1 MRRKPTKWSW
11 MAPVIKQPSTPIG
24 LSLRISS
31 FILKISPS
39 VLNGGGGEDTSDL
52 QKCNFSQD
60 EKQGTNLKCFLN
72 ILKIERRTRHEHSF
86 LFKRFLRSRLLSRSA
101 WDDIL
106 GWVTISKSSCF
117 CIIIAHHDVKSSF
130 RTDWLTQRA
139 PFGLTDWLIHW
150 GRCNVGARKLPHFKN
165 WTFSQKI
172 QIYLGGQTDTK
183 LLGKWENGLGK
194 WLILLGKWT
203 ILLGKWSKLLG
214 KWSKIVGEMKQN
226 CWGNDT
232 SCWGSEAICVGEMPQ
247 IQSAA
252 LPVHNPIRS
261 NDCRG
266 F

>member
-86 LFKRFLRSRLLSRSA
+86 LFKRFSRSRLLSRSA

-165 WTFSQKI
+165 WTFSQKKFRFI
-172 QIYLGGQTDTK
+172 
-183 LLGKWENGLGK
+183 
-194 WLILLGKWT
+194 
-203 ILLGKWSKLLG
+203 
-214 KWSKIVGEMKQN
+214 
-226 CWGNDT
+226 
-232 SCWGSEAICVGEMPQ
+232 
-247 IQSAA
+247 
-252 LPVHNPIRS
+252 
-261 NDCRG
+261 
-266 F
+266 

>member
-165 WTFSQKI
+165 WTFSQKKI
-172 QIYLGGQTDTK
+172 RFIWGANWHKIVGEMR
-183 LLGKWENGLGK
+183 KWFGEMTHIVGEMNHIVGEVK
-194 WLILLGKWT
+194 Q
-203 ILLGKWSKLLG
+203 
-214 KWSKIVGEMKQN
+214 IVGEMKQN
-226 CWGNDT
+226 CWGNEAKLLGKWHKLLGKW
-232 SCWGSEAICVGEMPQ
+232 SNMCWGNAPNTKWSVPGGG
-247 IQSAA
+247 A
-252 LPVHNPIRS
+252 LT
-261 NDCRG
+261 
-266 F
+266 